1 MPDWYWSPAHVAAVL
16 GHIGRLDDAA
26 VAIDRIN
33 ALNPDFASNVE
44 DETRVFVKDE
54 AFAVFFLDGLRKAG
68 LFDEPEAPSRP
79 VIAVLPFTN
88 MSGDPEQEYFADGI
102 TEDIITQLSRF
113 QELGVIARNS
123 TFQYKGQASDVRK
136 VGSDLNA
143 SHIVEGSI
151 RRSSDRIRVTVQLI
165 DASDGNHLWSET
177 YDRDLS
183 AADVF
188 AIQDDITARVATTI
202 GDQHGVISRTGI
214 EETRRKGPDNL
225 SSYDCVLKK
234 YEYDRLITEEA
245 HISARDCLEMA
256 VKRDA
261 NYAEAWAAL
270 SEMYAESHTTGF
282 NPIERPVERALET
295 AKKAQSL
302 DPTNQI
308 AQWSLAYAYFVAKD
322 AENYIVNVE
331 RAVELNPNNAYLL
344 GTAGWGL
351 MLAGVWERGY
361 SMIKAATDLNPYHP
375 GWWHYPTTIYHYH
388 MKQYEDALAEADKL
402 GLPDFF
408 WTPAMYAVIYAQ
420 QGRDTEAKQAL
431 ATALEQNPDLANQPR
446 FYISA
451 YVFPEDIVEQI
462 IDGLRLAGMDILEK
476 PVN

>member
-295 AKKAQSL
+295 AKK
-302 DPTNQI
+302 
-308 AQWSLAYAYFVAKD
+308 
-322 AENYIVNVE
+322 
-331 RAVELNPNNAYLL
+331 PNHSTRPIRLPS
-344 GTAGWGL
+344 GL
-351 MLAGVWERGY
+351 SE
-361 SMIKAATDLNPYHP
+361 
-375 GWWHYPTTIYHYH
+375 
-388 MKQYEDALAEADKL
+388 
-402 GLPDFF
+402 
-408 WTPAMYAVIYAQ
+408 
-420 QGRDTEAKQAL
+420 
-431 ATALEQNPDLANQPR
+431 
-446 FYISA
+446 
-451 YVFPEDIVEQI
+451 
-462 IDGLRLAGMDILEK
+462 
-476 PVN
+476 PVNDFETPTVSIY